1 MEKDPYALLFHEEK
15 LLRPRA
21 YIKENAFLSMILSAI
36 EVYHHETLG
45 LLLGYGMGQE
55 FVVEYA
61 IPYQTAVKGYTYT
74 MPPKER
80 VLERMID
87 ILSEWPGEVIG
98 DYHSHTELGAN
109 KAKAIP
115 SGTDIADMSRGKLS
129 IIIAVNEK
137 EREMKWRKNRN
148 GSLSGTLGDFH
159 IEIGGFV
166 LYGEKRYRRVELI
179 CPAATGIKF

>member
-1 MEKDPYALLFHEEK
+1 MERDPYAILFREEK

-21 YIKENAFLSMILSAI
+21 YIKENAFLSIILSAI

-45 LLLGYGMGQE
+45 LLLGYGIGQE

-61 IPYQTAVKGYTYT
+61 IPYQTAVKGFTYT
-74 MPPKER
+74 KPPKEKTI
-80 VLERMID
+80 ERMAE

-98 DYHSHTELGAN
+98 DYHSHTELGSN
-109 KAKAIP
+109 KARAIP
-115 SGTDIADMSRGKLS
+115 SGDDIADMTPGKLN
-129 IIIAVNEK
+129 IIVAVNEK
-137 EREMKWRKNRN
+137 ERETKWRRQRN

-166 LYGEKRYRRVELI
+166 LYGERRYKRVELI